1 MTKQKVVFK
10 LTQKYREK
18 INNLLKKHNTTP
30 DLVDTEQIWDTTLS
44 PSENLREF
52 KRILQINDKIQ
63 NVRDEQEKFNEELQQ
78 AEKQMIRKKFEET
91 IQQIKNSNIAELTTY
106 YNTLNS
112 YTETLI
118 RNNKING
125 LIIIGKRGMGKTFN
139 LIMKLENL
147 KVEGYNII
155 KGHISPLSVF
165 KTLYQNKEN
174 GVIIFDD
181 IIGLLKNEEI
191 LSLLLGATDYD
202 NRTVKWISS
211 KTLMDLPNSFVFN
224 GKIIIL
230 LNHIEQSNEFL
241 NALKDRCYTISLDFS
256 NEEIIQMLYIIA
268 NKRGISYEVV
278 DFLKE
283 MNRASL
289 QNLSLRTL
297 DKTQNIYQTYN
308 NNGDWKGLA
317 REMLEYDDVED
328 VFIEIVG
335 DRQSV
340 KEQVREWIE
349 RTGYSRRQFFYLK
362 KQLVQKCKVQLPNT
376 FLR

>member
-241 NALKDRCYTISLDFS
+241 NALKDRCYTISLNFS

-362 KQLVQKCKVQLPNT
+362 KQLVQKCKVQPPNT

>member
-241 NALKDRCYTISLDFS
+241 NALKDRCYTISLNFS

-317 REMLEYDDVED
+317 REMLEYDEVED

>member
-241 NALKDRCYTISLDFS
+241 NALKDRCYTISLNFS

-317 REMLEYDDVED
+317 REMLEYDEVED

-362 KQLVQKCKVQLPNT
+362 KQLVQKCKVQPPNT

>member
-317 REMLEYDDVED
+317 REMLEYDEVED

-362 KQLVQKCKVQLPNT
+362 KQLVQKCKVQPPNT

>member
-78 AEKQMIRKKFEET
+78 AEKQMIRKQSEET

-118 RNNKING
+118 CNNKING

-241 NALKDRCYTISLDFS
+241 NALKDRCYTISLNFS

-317 REMLEYDDVED
+317 REMLEYDEVED

-362 KQLVQKCKVQLPNT
+362 KQLVQKCKVQPLNT

>member
-1 MTKQKVVFK
+1 
-10 LTQKYREK
+10 
-18 INNLLKKHNTTP
+18 
-30 DLVDTEQIWDTTLS
+30 
-44 PSENLREF
+44 
-52 KRILQINDKIQ
+52 
-63 NVRDEQEKFNEELQQ
+63 
-78 AEKQMIRKKFEET
+78 
-91 IQQIKNSNIAELTTY
+91 
-106 YNTLNS
+106 
-112 YTETLI
+112 
-118 RNNKING
+118 
-125 LIIIGKRGMGKTFN
+125 MGKTFN

-241 NALKDRCYTISLDFS
+241 NALKDRCYTISLNFS